1 MPSAYWW
8 VHPNA
13 EPDLSAYQALLDRAV
28 RVPDPFV
35 RVAGRWIVRRLAPD
49 CSRIELAALP
59 AGRDETRLLRAMGH
73 ETANVHLGSPAAVPA
88 VQQDLARRGE
98 DWLHAPAKSMVTV
111 TENDW
116 QLWRQAAGHT

>member
-1 MPSAYWW
+1 M
-8 VHPNA
+8 
-13 EPDLSAYQALLDRAV
+13 

-35 RVAGRWIVRRLAPD
+35 RVTGRWIARRLASD

-59 AGRDETRLLRAMGH
+59 AGRDETRLLRAMGR

-98 DWLHAPAKSMVTV
+98 DWLHAAAKAMATV
-111 TENDW
+111 TEADW
-116 QLWRQAAGHT
+116 QVWHQAAGRK